1 MSEITT
7 IGLDLA
13 KHVFQVHGIDAQGTT
28 VLRKR
33 LRRGQVLAF
42 FSRIPRCVVGLEACA
57 TAHYWARE
65 LGALGHEVRL
75 MPAQYV
81 KAYIKRNKH
90 DAADAEAICEA
101 VGRPTMRFVPVKT
114 AEQQATALLHRGRE
128 QLVRQRTMLVNALRA
143 HLAEFGMVAAQGLRN
158 VGQLIAIVRADGD
171 TRLPDV
177 ARQVQ
182 QVLANQ
188 IEQIEAAISA
198 LERQLLAW
206 HKSNPVSQRL
216 ASIPG
221 IGPIIATAIATTV
234 ADPTVFRSGREFAAW
249 LGLVPRQ
256 NSTGGK
262 PRLGGIT
269 KRGNRYLRRLLIN
282 GASANLLRSKATKA
296 DPWVIRLRQRRPP
309 LVVAVALANKTAR
322 IAWAGPSGAHEIKS
336 DKSDK
341 SDKTNNDGGSFAVR
355 PAAERSDKS
364 DKPDTCI
371 RRVARHPSLRLFRGF
386 LLLDKNRASRR
397 SCQTSAVG
405 TSYPCGRRT
414 GPFGYPHSSWLNS
427 ALHFWTSPSTWVH
440 ARPNS

>member
-42 FSRIPRCVVGLEACA
+42 FSRVPRCVVGLEACA
-57 TAHYWARE
+57 TAHDWARE
-65 LGALGHEVRL
+65 LAALGHEVRL

-101 VGRPTMRFVPVKT
+101 VSRPTMRFVPVKT
-114 AEQQATALLHRGRE
+114 PEQQATALLHRGRE

-158 VGQLIAIVRADGD
+158 VGELIAIIRDDGD
-171 TRLPDV
+171 KRLPDV
-177 ARQVQ
+177 ARQVLR
-182 QVLANQ
+182 VLANQ
-188 IEQIEAAISA
+188 IEQIEAA

-206 HKSNPVSQRL
+206 HKTNAVSQRL
-216 ASIPG
+216 ATIPG
-221 IGPIIATAIATTV
+221 IGPIIATAIATMV
-234 ADPTVFRSGREFAAW
+234 ADPKVFRSGREFAAW

-256 NSTGGK
+256 NSSGGK
-262 PRLGGIT
+262 TRLGGIT

-296 DPWVIRLRQRRPP
+296 DPWVIGLRRRRPP

-322 IAWAGPSGAHEIKS
+322 IAWAVMLRQREYQPR
-336 DKSDK
+336 
-341 SDKTNNDGGSFAVR
+341 AV
-355 PAAERSDKS
+355 AA
-364 DKPDTCI
+364 
-371 RRVARHPSLRLFRGF
+371 
-386 LLLDKNRASRR
+386 
-397 SCQTSAVG
+397 
-405 TSYPCGRRT
+405 
-414 GPFGYPHSSWLNS
+414 
-427 ALHFWTSPSTWVH
+427 
-440 ARPNS
+440 

>member
-1 MSEITT
+1 MGEVTT
-7 IGLDLA
+7 MGLDLA
-13 KHVFQVHGIDAQGTT
+13 KHVFQVHGVDAEGAT
-28 VLRKR
+28 VLRKQV
-33 LRRGQVLAF
+33 RRAQVLAF
-42 FSRIPRCVVGLEACA
+42 FSRLPPCLVGLEACA

-65 LGALGHEVRL
+65 LRALGHEVRL

-101 VGRPTMRFVPVKT
+101 VQRPTMRFVPVKT
-114 AEQQATALLHRGRE
+114 ADQQAAVLLHRGRE
-128 QLVRQRTMLVNALRA
+128 RLVRQRTGLVNALRG
-143 HLAEFGMVAAQGLRN
+143 HLAEFGVIAPQGLRN
-158 VGQLIAIVRADGD
+158 VGDLIAIVRADGD

-177 ARQVQ
+177 ARQVL

-206 HKSNPVSQRL
+206 HKTNPMSQRL

-234 ADPTVFRSGREFAAW
+234 TDPNVFRSGREFAAW

-262 PRLGGIT
+262 TRLGGIT

-296 DPWVIRLRQRRPP
+296 DPWVIGLRRRRPP

-322 IAWAGPSGAHEIKS
+322 IAWAVMLREKEYQPR
-336 DKSDK
+336 
-341 SDKTNNDGGSFAVR
+341 AV
-355 PAAERSDKS
+355 AA
-364 DKPDTCI
+364 
-371 RRVARHPSLRLFRGF
+371 
-386 LLLDKNRASRR
+386 
-397 SCQTSAVG
+397 
-405 TSYPCGRRT
+405 
-414 GPFGYPHSSWLNS
+414 
-427 ALHFWTSPSTWVH
+427 
-440 ARPNS
+440 